1 MTIPHSAHNGGDSS
15 PLENQERLGLLE
27 DVTLACVRSGDAHEL
42 YEELCR
48 ITHDIS
54 GVEFSWVGSVAGGT
68 IHALA
73 RCGQDHG
80 YLDDALFTAIAG
92 DVYAKGPVG
101 RSLLS
106 GKTIVVQSIAND
118 SGMKPWHDASVRAN
132 FASAIALPLV
142 IDQIPMASLVIY
154 SSEEDRFTPGLT
166 STLEH
171 VASMASLALAHY
183 VQRDALNHLNELTAM
198 RDYALSK
205 ISHGL
210 VVADATVPDY
220 PIIFV
225 NTSFERLTG
234 YSLRDVVGRNCR
246 FLQGPDSDLEAIQR
260 MREALASKVAC
271 DVDLINYKKNGEPFW
286 NHLSLFPFFSD
297 QGDLIRYVGVISDN
311 SDRQRLESQLAQ
323 SQKLEAI
330 GTLAGGIA
338 HDFNNLLLVIQGYA
352 TMISTPTSEEQHTAA
367 VSRIQEAVRSGA
379 RLTRQLLEYSRQQI
393 HRPTLLNL
401 NDAINE
407 ALVLIEPLIK
417 PGITLK
423 TTLHSPLEYAVLD
436 TSQIQQCIFNL
447 VANAADALSEGGTIQ
462 LRSRMIGP
470 AQARNL
476 RLASDED
483 DETSYVVL
491 EVIDD
496 GEGMDEETKKRVF
509 EPFFT
514 TKGSGT
520 GLGLASV
527 YGIVRQSHGHV
538 SVESEVGIG
547 TSFRIYFPSVKPVDD
562 HFESSP
568 PRLSSPVDDDIDVF
582 GTETILIVENLEEAR
597 HLLVSA
603 LRSHGF
609 TVLHASSGSEALE
622 IARASEQRIDVL
634 LTDVIMPGMNG
645 RQLADHLLEEQ
656 PDLKIIF
663 TSGYTAGLLTREDRP
678 EEDYDVIEKPY
689 QTITVAR
696 AIRRRL
702 DEG

>member
-1 MTIPHSAHNGGDSS
+1 MRGGDDASLS
-15 PLENQERLGLLE
+15 EAQERLELLE
-27 DVTLACVRSGDAHEL
+27 KATRACVQSAHAHEL

-48 ITHDIS
+48 ISYGIS
-54 GVEFSWVGSVAGGT
+54 GVTFSWVGVAAGGSIHSVA
-68 IHALA
+68 
-73 RCGQDHG
+73 RWGQDHG
-80 YLDDALFTAIAG
+80 YLKEALFTAVAG
-92 DVYAKGPVG
+92 DVYAKAPVG
-101 RSLLS
+101 QSLLT
-106 GKTIVVQSIAND
+106 GETVVVHSIPNYRD
-118 SGMKPWHDASVRAN
+118 MKPWQDAAERAN
-132 FASAIALPLV
+132 FVSAVALPLKMDNKPV
-142 IDQIPMASLVIY
+142 ASLVLF
-154 SSEEDRFTPGLT
+154 SNEENRFSPGLT

-171 VASMASLALAHY
+171 VASMASLALSQY
-183 VQRDALNHLNELTAM
+183 VQRDALSHLNELTAM
-198 RDYALSK
+198 RDYALAK

-210 VVADATVPDY
+210 VVADATVPDH

-234 YSLRDVVGRNCR
+234 YSLGEVVGKNCR
-246 FLQGPDSDLEAIQR
+246 FLQGPDTDLETVQR
-260 MREALASKVAC
+260 IREALASKVSC

-286 NHLSLFPFFSD
+286 NHLALFPFFSD

-352 TMISTPTSEEQHTAA
+352 TMISTPTSEEQHAA
-367 VSRIQEAVRSGA
+367 AAARIQEAVRRGA

-407 ALVLIEPLIK
+407 ALVLIEPLIR

-447 VANAADALSEGGTIQ
+447 VANAVDALGDGGTIH

-470 AQARNL
+470 AQARSL
-476 RLASDED
+476 RFASD
-483 DETSYVVL
+483 DETSYVAL

-496 GEGMDEETKKRVF
+496 GEGMDEDTKKRVF

-547 TSFRIYFPSVKPVDD
+547 TSFRIYFPAVKPADD
-562 HFESSP
+562 HFESVP
-568 PRLSSPVDDDIDVF
+568 PRVARPVDDDIDVF
-582 GTETILIVENLEEAR
+582 GAETILIVENVEEAR

-603 LRSHGF
+603 LRNHGF
-609 TVLHASSGSEALE
+609 TVLHASSGSEALD
-622 IARASEQRIDVL
+622 IARASEQHIDVL

-645 RQLADHLLEEQ
+645 RELADQLLAEQ

-663 TSGYTAGLLTREDRP
+663 TSGYTAGLLARENQT
-678 EEDYDVIEKPY
+678 EDDFVVIEKPY
-689 QTITVAR
+689 QTISVAR
-696 AIRRRL
+696 TIRSIL
-702 DEG
+702 DGE